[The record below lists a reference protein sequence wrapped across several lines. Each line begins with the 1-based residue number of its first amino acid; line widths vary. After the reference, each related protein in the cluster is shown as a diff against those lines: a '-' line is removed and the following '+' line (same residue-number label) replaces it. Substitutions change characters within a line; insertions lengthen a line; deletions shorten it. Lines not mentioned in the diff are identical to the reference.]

1 MLLSPVDR
9 HRLAT
14 APRGYVAL
22 RRPLRC
28 LWCNVCNI
36 GQNGFGQLADHL
48 RQKRHRHTRRG
59 VRTKSTSAHKLPIVI
74 PEGTAV
80 LIEQTALLADAVQ
93 HYIMELF
100 RRAAIRA
107 KL

>member
-1 MLLSPVDR
+1 M
-9 HRLAT
+9 
-14 APRGYVAL
+14 
-22 RRPLRC
+22 
-28 LWCNVCNI
+28 
-36 GQNGFGQLADHL
+36 
-48 RQKRHRHTRRG
+48 
-59 VRTKSTSAHKLPIVI
+59 RTKSTSAHKLPIVI

-93 HYIMELF
+93 HYMMEFF